1 MVMGIGARSGQLFA
15 RIGQAAL
22 RAAGVR
28 VLPPPDPVRPPLE
41 SLCAALHRL
50 DSEIARLR
58 VSDKRTPALFY
69 RLQSATLAYDW
80 VLCDACQAV
89 GVHPP
94 GPAPYSAIARLEV
107 EAGLAAAGV
116 DW

>member
-1 MVMGIGARSGQLFA
+1 MGVAAHTGRLLLRVAT
-15 RIGQAAL
+15 AAL
-22 RAAGVR
+22 PAVGVR
-28 VLPPPDPVRPPLE
+28 ILPAPEPPRPALE

-50 DSEIARLR
+50 DTEIARLR
-58 VSDKRTPALFY
+58 ISDKRTPALFY

-80 VLCDACQAV
+80 VLCDTCQAV
-89 GVHPP
+89 GLRPP
-94 GPAPYSAIARLEV
+94 GPAPYSAVDRLEV